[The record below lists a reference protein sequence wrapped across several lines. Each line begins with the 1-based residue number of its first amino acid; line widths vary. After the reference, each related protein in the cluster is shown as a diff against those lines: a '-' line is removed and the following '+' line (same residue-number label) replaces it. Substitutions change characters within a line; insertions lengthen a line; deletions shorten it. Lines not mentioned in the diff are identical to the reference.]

1 MKKDDRECPPLDEFL
16 AEVAETGDWHDVL
29 DVSTGEEDPVRF
41 LGADLDGDEDDAI
54 QGLAAADDKRQ
65 PEREPEK
72 KCGPDISEWFRNEM
86 ERHRKNLD
94 QVRANFVP
102 ALWIVWVWKRGL
114 SIQYKS
120 MEFKTAD
127 CPSGCEHSVW
137 LCGHCM
143 DRSEL
148 GNVMLGF
155 WVAYLGFTA
164 RVLAAGVNMI
174 GSKKPGEGAD
184 NPTDTAGLGL
194 GFAMGVKLRKARDN
208 AATPAELQDET
219 SFCKFFNEG
228 LPWTRKQ
235 LEDYF
240 DDAFK
245 NGKIWSAGWSDPFK
259 HITKGKEDC
268 KKCADVWTGAP
279 HPLPSPKPPLQ

>member
-1 MKKDDRECPPLDEFL
+1 MQDNDQGCPPLDEFL
-16 AEVAETGDWHDVL
+16 AEVAKEGDWRKVL
-29 DVSTGEEDPVRF
+29 DISDTHEDPKHF
-41 LGADLDGDEDDAI
+41 LCEDLEGRDEEAL
-54 QGLAAADDKRQ
+54 QGFDAADDKRQ
-65 PEREPEK
+65 PDK
-72 KCGPDISEWFRNEM
+72 KCGPDVSDWFRNEM

-102 ALWIVWVWKRGL
+102 VLWIVWVWKKGL
-114 SIQYKS
+114 SVQYKS
-120 MEFKTAD
+120 MDFKTAN
-127 CPSGCEHSVW
+127 CPSGCENSVW
-137 LCGHCM
+137 LCGHCI

-148 GNVMLGF
+148 GNIIFGF

-208 AATPAELQDET
+208 AATPAELKDET
-219 SFCKFFNEG
+219 SFCTFLNEG
-228 LPWTRKQ
+228 LPWKRKQ

-240 DDAFK
+240 NDAFK
-245 NGKIWSAGWSDPFK
+245 NGKIWSEGWSEPFK
-259 HITKGKEDC
+259 YISKGKKDC
-268 KKCADVWTGAP
+268 KKCADVWKGAP
-279 HPLPSPKPPLQ
+279 HPLPSAQPPLK